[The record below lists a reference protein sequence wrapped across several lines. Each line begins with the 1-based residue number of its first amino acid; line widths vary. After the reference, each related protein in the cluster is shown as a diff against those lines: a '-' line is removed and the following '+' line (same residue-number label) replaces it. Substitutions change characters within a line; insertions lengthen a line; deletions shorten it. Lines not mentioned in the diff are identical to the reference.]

1 MYYIILLFYYL
12 TTCIEN
18 LGLYGSTLQD
28 SLDLKKP
35 DYVSFYL

>member
-1 MYYIILLFYYL
+1 MVEFFFYL
-12 TTCIEN
+12 TKCVKN